1 MARRPRR
8 IAIQRVMLIPKAR
21 RFAVLVLLTMIA
33 GCEHKAQIAGAI
45 NTTDYVIPSGD
56 EVTAVGDVTINAS
69 RKIEIDGDLYIA
81 PGATVTFKSPSVN
94 IPGRAQNFGMQV
106 GWWRRTEFL
115 FNRIPNAAEGAVNR
129 VLGRTPRYWN
139 REALD
144 CFNPA
149 GRAAALATTSNSPP
163 PSSPRDSKQSPD

>member
-94 IPGRAQNFGMQV
+94 IPGRAQNLGVQV
-106 GWWRRTEFL
+106 GWWRRTWFL
-115 FNRIPNAAEGAVNR
+115 FNRIPNAAEG
-129 VLGRTPRYWN
+129 P
-139 REALD
+139 
-144 CFNPA
+144 
-149 GRAAALATTSNSPP
+149 
-163 PSSPRDSKQSPD
+163 